1 MQWDSIVAGCVDDG
15 FISIVMCSSGFGT
28 VRDHFLRVLDRKV
41 IWRCSL
47 CTESNYFFL
56 LMKGSYLNDSEKRDQ
71 KTETANRLWG
81 EANNKKNIKLLA
93 NSLIRN
99 AQNTSRTSNEQTSER
114 VRDSER
120 WRWTTRAA
128 ITIFGSINRSIANR
142 VTKSSTTSKRNS
154 FLSCFHACS
163 LLFAP
168 LRQPCFVSTSSASR
182 NFFLSAVFF
191 PLHFFLLLLLF
202 FWIVTSSFQFCF
214 SSENFHVSFFLLNF
228 ITQILSFHSKFCKR
242 KMRVIQMKWQIL
254 WEWKRRNAIEKNVC
268 VFYFVCGIYF
278 YVLSG
283 CLTCILHCLYVFEC
297 ECFAS
302 SFLRLSVSVCLCC
315 GTMKSRALVFKRL
328 LKVKR
333 VCDQRKKSIENH
345 HTTATTAAV
354 KHTHTQQ
361 QQMRWHALRVRNN
374 CNGNNI
380 MLG

>member
-1 MQWDSIVAGCVDDG
+1 MQFAFCASA
-15 FISIVMCSSGFGT
+15 ST
-28 VRDHFLRVLDRKV
+28 VF
-41 IWRCSL
+41 CF
-47 CTESNYFFL
+47 YFFCISQL
-56 LMKGSYLNDSEKRDQ
+56 LSFG
-71 KTETANRLWG
+71 RL
-81 EANNKKNIKLLA
+81 
-93 NSLIRN
+93 
-99 AQNTSRTSNEQTSER
+99 
-114 VRDSER
+114 
-120 WRWTTRAA
+120 
-128 ITIFGSINRSIANR
+128 F
-142 VTKSSTTSKRNS
+142 SS
-154 FLSCFHACS
+154 S
-163 LLFAP
+163 LL
-168 LRQPCFVSTSSASR
+168 STSS
-182 NFFLSAVFF
+182 
-191 PLHFFLLLLLF
+191 LF

-354 KHTHTQQ
+354 KHTHT
-361 QQMRWHALRVRNN
+361 HSNN
-374 CNGNNI
+374 KCDGMHYASAI
-380 MLG
+380 IVMETT